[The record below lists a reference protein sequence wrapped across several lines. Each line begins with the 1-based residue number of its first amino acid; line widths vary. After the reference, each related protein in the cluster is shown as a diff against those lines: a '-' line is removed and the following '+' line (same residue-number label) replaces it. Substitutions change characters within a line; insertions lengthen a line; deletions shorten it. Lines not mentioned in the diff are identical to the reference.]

1 MFGKTMRS
9 LLILSFPLMLGVVIG
24 YALKPQ
30 SGSAETE
37 QTGATSFQNEFP
49 ESVPAQDRQAASDKV
64 TSSRHNAITRAV
76 SKVSPAVVGINV
88 TEIREYQDPFY
99 RFFGDDPWMR
109 RFFGDRTYRQQIK
122 ELGSGFIISPD
133 GYIVTNDHVAGNA
146 AQITVTMTSGKK
158 LKAELVGTDPVTDVS
173 LLKVKDDH
181 LPYLNLG
188 NSNDIVVGEWVIAF
202 GNPFGLFEINDKPT
216 VTVGVVSSTG
226 MNLGRVENRFYPDM
240 IETDAAING
249 GNSGGPL
256 VNSVG
261 EVIGMN
267 TLIYTGGQSTTFV
280 GYGFAI
286 PINKIR
292 RVVAELKK
300 SGKVVR
306 NSWHGFEF
314 QSVDTRIA
322 RYFGL
327 PTAEGVIVSEIQ
339 RGGPADKAGLKVG
352 DILLEANGRKIGSED
367 DLYVLLSDAR
377 PGETVA
383 FKVFRDKQT
392 LTVTVTLGRRSG
404 QEG

>member
-30 SGSAETE
+30 PGSAET
-37 QTGATSFQNEFP
+37 QQAGATSFQNEFP
-49 ESVPAQDRQAASDKV
+49 ESVPAQDRQDASDKV
-64 TSSRHNAITRAV
+64 TSSRRNAITRAV

-146 AQITVTMTSGKK
+146 TQITVTMTSGKK
-158 LKAELVGTDPVTDVS
+158 LKAQLIGTDPVTDVS
-173 LLKVKDDH
+173 LLKVGDDH

-367 DLYVLLSDAR
+367 DLYVLLSDSR
-377 PGETVA
+377 PGEAVA
-383 FKVFRDKQT
+383 FKVFRDKKT

-404 QEG
+404 QEE